1 MYKVLIVDDERLIRM
16 TLQNMLDWKEL
27 NCDVVAAVKDGIEAY
42 GVFQKVHP
50 DLIITDLKMP
60 QMDGIELIRKVK
72 EERADTQIIAL
83 SNYSDFELVRDAMK
97 AGAADY
103 LLKVTLDKEQLEKA
117 VRQRLVHC
125 ESAQEKEDSEEI
137 KWLNHI
143 KQTLLLIKN
152 QEKIEKEDAYLES
165 AFVQPYKKE
174 YQVAYLHVDNIHL
187 FYEEKYEEYEKLE
200 KFLYDQMRDS
210 VPLDIE
216 FRSFFLNHHTAIILL
231 QGGQKQRMANIC
243 HTMIR
248 NIQQYLN
255 VQISFVLSNV
265 MEDIKD
271 FYQCC
276 GDVFAASRNHFYRGS
291 GTLMFVEEKEEYV
304 DLDVAHMSWHKDI
317 MEAMSTR
324 DFQKAEKMLEES
336 FNMMEKECIE
346 PYQVIEYYIFILH
359 NIEGNEMVKGHKNMY
374 SLDTIVMN
382 LRHCDTF
389 SKLKEVLMEGFVLV
403 EEWLKDENFNRYRQE
418 VVDVMNYLDENYQEK
433 LSLKE
438 IAEHFSMSES
448 SLSHLFKNET
458 GMNLKS
464 YINEKRMKKALE
476 LLSNE
481 SFKIKD
487 VAAQIGMED
496 QLYFN
501 RVFKKY
507 YDLSPSD
514 YRKKLQEERNENLD
528 EVIE

>member
-1 MYKVLIVDDERLIRM
+1 MYKVLLVDDERLIRM
-16 TLQNMLDWKEL
+16 TLQNMLDWKKL
-27 NCDVVAAVKDGIEAY
+27 DCDVIAALKDGVEAY
-42 GVFQKVHP
+42 AVFQKVHP

-60 QMDGIELIRKVK
+60 QMDGIELIQKVK
-72 EERADTQIIAL
+72 EERASTQIIVL

-125 ESAQEKEDSEEI
+125 ESAQEKEDSEEN
-137 KWLNHI
+137 KWLNHMQ
-143 KQTLLLIKN
+143 QTLLLIKN
-152 QEKIEKEDAYLES
+152 QEKIEQEDSYLES
-165 AFVQPYKKE
+165 IFFQPYKNG
-174 YQVAYLHVDNIHL
+174 YQIAYLHVDNIHL
-187 FYEEKYEEYEKLE
+187 FYEEKYEEHEKLE
-200 KFLYDQMRDS
+200 KFLYDQMKDS
-210 VPLDIE
+210 IPLDIE
-216 FRSFFLNHHTAIILL
+216 FKSFFLNHHTAVLLL
-231 QGGQKQRMANIC
+231 QGEQKQRMANIC
-243 HTMIR
+243 RTMIR

-265 MEDIKD
+265 MYDIKD
-271 FYQCC
+271 FYHCC
-276 GDVFAASRNHFYRGS
+276 TEVIDASRNHFYRGS
-291 GTLMFVEEKEEYV
+291 SILLFAEEKEEYI
-304 DLDVAHMSWHKDI
+304 DLDVTAVSWHKDI
-317 MEAMSTR
+317 IEAMSTR
-324 DFQKAEKMLEES
+324 DFHKAENTLEES
-336 FNMMEKECIE
+336 LKMMEEKCIE

-374 SLDTIVMN
+374 SLDTVVMN

-403 EEWLKDENFNRYRQE
+403 EEWLKDESYNRYRQE

-448 SLSHLFKNET
+448 SLSHLFKSET
-458 GMNLKS
+458 GMNIKS

-481 SFKIKD
+481 SYKIKD
-487 VAAQIGMED
+487 VASQIGMED

-501 RVFKKY
+501 RVFRKY
-507 YDLSPSD
+507 YTISPSD
-514 YRKKLQEERNENLD
+514 YRKKLQEERNESIDN
-528 EVIE
+528 VIE

>member
-1 MYKVLIVDDERLIRM
+1 
-16 TLQNMLDWKEL
+16 
-27 NCDVVAAVKDGIEAY
+27 
-42 GVFQKVHP
+42 
-50 DLIITDLKMP
+50 
-60 QMDGIELIRKVK
+60 
-72 EERADTQIIAL
+72 
-83 SNYSDFELVRDAMK
+83 
-97 AGAADY
+97 
-103 LLKVTLDKEQLEKA
+103 
-117 VRQRLVHC
+117 
-125 ESAQEKEDSEEI
+125 
-137 KWLNHI
+137 
-143 KQTLLLIKN
+143 
-152 QEKIEKEDAYLES
+152 
-165 AFVQPYKKE
+165 
-174 YQVAYLHVDNIHL
+174 
-187 FYEEKYEEYEKLE
+187 
-200 KFLYDQMRDS
+200 
-210 VPLDIE
+210 
-216 FRSFFLNHHTAIILL
+216 
-231 QGGQKQRMANIC
+231 
-243 HTMIR
+243 
-248 NIQQYLN
+248 
-255 VQISFVLSNV
+255 